1 MKKITHGIS
10 HNDIT
15 YGWHEKEL
23 YRLPI
28 HIGNRYFCF
37 KKLTKVPIGNQF
49 GYRLSQKAF
58 TINQL
63 QEKTCLLLSPYY
75 LKEIN
80 HESTPF

>member
-1 MKKITHGIS
+1 MRKITHGLS

-15 YGWHEKEL
+15 YGWLYKEL

-28 HIGNRYFCF
+28 HIGTRYFCL

-63 QEKTCLLLSPYY
+63 KEKTCLLLHTYY

-80 HESTPF
+80 ESTPF